1 MSATSP
7 KADPEAGPTDPGTSK
22 PSREPSLAN
31 KATGQDSRRRII
43 DELIATGV
51 PAGAAAGSGRR
62 GRPLLASLYII
73 IPLLAIVTLMGLRE
87 SPNPAQGTPAG
98 SAAER
103 QTTSR
108 GEFAI
113 SAQNIS
119 FDTNKLRLQAG
130 AETVINFENRDASS
144 IRHNV
149 AIYEDEDANDPI
161 FQGKIIPGGSDI
173 DYEFTAPASGE
184 YFFRCDVHP
193 SMNGTVVVE
202 S

>member
-7 KADPEAGPTDPGTSK
+7 KADPEAGPTNPGTGK
-22 PSREPSLAN
+22 PSREPSLADQ
-31 KATGQDSRRRII
+31 ATRQDSRRRII

-51 PAGAAAGSGRR
+51 PAVAAAGAGRPGRR
-62 GRPLLASLYII
+62 WLASFYII

-87 SPNPAQGTPAG
+87 SPNRAQGTPDG

-108 GEFAI
+108 GELAI
-113 SAQNIS
+113 SAQSIS
-119 FDTNKLRLQAG
+119 FETNKLRLQAG
-130 AETVINFENRDASS
+130 AETVIHFENRDSPS
-144 IRHNV
+144 IPHNV